1 MAALLPAGS
10 RSGLPPPN
18 AQQPECHDR
27 RGETARSTQACS
39 RDARLVQRR
48 RGPTGAGGHH
58 GRRAGTGLRY
68 ARCGQPAMRC
78 AVSKGSAMSRIRRI
92 MLASDFSTASRP
104 ALRNA
109 LELARS
115 TRARLRLVHALGR
128 MVAPMMGEGVNVSP
142 ATWNQIEAGARKAA
156 QKQLD
161 RLLQT
166 ARKSGVRATGLFVEG
181 SPAADRIVRAARAR
195 RVDLL
200 VLGTNGRTGLS
211 RLVLGSVAARVIAT
225 ASCPVLT
232 VRARR

>member
-1 MAALLPAGS
+1 M
-10 RSGLPPPN
+10 
-18 AQQPECHDR
+18 
-27 RGETARSTQACS
+27 
-39 RDARLVQRR
+39 
-48 RGPTGAGGHH
+48 
-58 GRRAGTGLRY
+58 
-68 ARCGQPAMRC
+68 M
-78 AVSKGSAMSRIRRI
+78 
-92 MLASDFSTASRP
+92 ASDFSTASRP
-104 ALRNA
+104 ALRKA

-115 TRARLRLVHALGR
+115 TRARLLIVHALPPI
-128 MVAPMMGEGVNVSP
+128 VPPMMGEGVYVSP

-156 QKQLD
+156 QKQID

-166 ARKSGVRATGLFVEG
+166 ARKSGVRAAGLFVEG